1 MNDYRRYNANVC
13 MFLTRRLESCV
24 SRQFEL
30 DLLAQRGELLMSEV
44 RPGFCSAFRAS
55 NLQGA
60 LHLLEEL
67 RQAPISYKP
76 RHHPPDNRGYSEY
89 GRSRESL
96 ALLALCGC

>member
-1 MNDYRRYNANVC
+1 M
-13 MFLTRRLESCV
+13 

-89 GRSRESL
+89 NLTATPQQGIISIISIVL
-96 ALLALCGC
+96 LLAAATILSYVRT